1 MRAVLAVGVISWLM
15 AAGQA
20 PMSEMDARIKQ
31 ARAEMASGDLVRA
44 RSEAEALHV
53 ADPKNVD
60 AAVLLANCYIKL
72 GRAPEAVTLLKP
84 LEPGN
89 SSNAELEYSLA
100 FGEIQSG
107 QANEGLPRLERVAEA
122 THSANAWMAAGAA
135 RMDRKEF
142 AKSREDLD
150 KALAITPHLPGLNTL
165 SGQIRHATESP
176 ETATPF
182 FKEALKQNPWD
193 FYANLYLGSYAMRS
207 GDYAAARPLLELAVQ
222 IAPNAPLAR
231 LDLAELN
238 GLTGRYDEAIATLES
253 LERATPDWLEP
264 HVRLAALYY
273 KVHRSDD
280 GDRERYIVSQLE
292 ARQQKAGPDN
302 K

>member
-1 MRAVLAVGVISWLM
+1 MRTFLAVGVISSLIT
-15 AAGQA
+15 AGQA
-20 PMSEMDARIKQ
+20 PVNEIDARIKQ
-31 ARAEMASGDLVRA
+31 ARTEMAAGDLAGARA
-44 RSEAEALHV
+44 EAEALHA

-60 AAVLLANCYIKL
+60 ATVLLADCYIKL
-72 GRAPEAVTLLKP
+72 GRASDAVRLLKP
-84 LEPGN
+84 IEPEN
-89 SSNAELEYSLA
+89 SSDAQLEYSLA

-107 QANEGLPRLERVAEA
+107 LAGDGLPRLERVAEA

-150 KALAITPHLPGLNTL
+150 RALALNPHLPGLNTL
-165 SGQIRHATESP
+165 CGQIRHATENP

-182 FKEALKQNPWD
+182 FKEALKENPWD
-193 FYANLYLGSYAMRS
+193 FYANLYLGSYKMRER
-207 GDYAAARPLLELAVQ
+207 DYAAARPLLELAVQ

-238 GLTGRYDEAIATLES
+238 SLTGRYDEAIAELEN
-253 LERATPDWLEP
+253 LERATPEWLEP

-280 GDRERYIVSQLE
+280 GDRERFIVSQLE
-292 ARQQKAGPDN
+292 AKQQNAGPEN